1 MFCAIYK
8 SPKKESMYLY
18 VKNKDDFSDVPE
30 LLLSNFGKPQFA
42 MMLNLAKREKLA
54 IVDINKV
61 RQSLIDEG
69 FFLQM
74 PPAPDQALAHIR
86 AQNTK
91 L

>member
-8 SPKKESMYLY
+8 SSKKDGMYLY

-30 LLLSNFGKPQFA
+30 VLLSNFGKPQFA

-54 IVDINKV
+54 VVDIEKV
-61 RQSLIDEG
+61 RQSLDEEG

-74 PPAPDQALAHIR
+74 PPLPDQTLAHIR